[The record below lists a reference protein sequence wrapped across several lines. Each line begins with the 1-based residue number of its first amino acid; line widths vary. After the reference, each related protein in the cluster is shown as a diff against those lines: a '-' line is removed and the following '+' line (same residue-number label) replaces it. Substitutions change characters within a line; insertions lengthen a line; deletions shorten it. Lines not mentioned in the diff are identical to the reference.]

1 MDVCFVSKEI
11 CKALFQEWHVLL
23 VPGFSSFI
31 IFGFCCSSN
40 KHNNL
45 ENSSQGE
52 VWLQLNAK
60 KATFMAFNQ
69 DGSTITAQCPLQ
81 KNRRRSEK
89 DISILK

>member
-1 MDVCFVSKEI
+1 MDVCFVSREV

-23 VPGFSSFI
+23 VAVSPLLYF
-31 IFGFCCSSN
+31 FGFCCSSN

-60 KATFMAFNQ
+60 KTTFMAFNQ
-69 DGSTITAQCPLQ
+69 DGFTITTQSPLQ
-81 KNRRRSEK
+81 KKSQTK
-89 DISILK
+89 WKGY

>member
-52 VWLQLNAK
+52 V
-60 KATFMAFNQ
+60 
-69 DGSTITAQCPLQ
+69 
-81 KNRRRSEK
+81 
-89 DISILK
+89 